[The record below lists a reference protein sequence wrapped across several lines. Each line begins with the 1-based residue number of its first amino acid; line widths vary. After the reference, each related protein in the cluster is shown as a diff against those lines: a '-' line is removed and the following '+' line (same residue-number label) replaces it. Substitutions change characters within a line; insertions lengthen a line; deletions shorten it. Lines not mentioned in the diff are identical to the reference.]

1 MQLLKGLLLGLLVNR
16 GFGQTDP
23 LPTDDG
29 AVDTLAE
36 PVATDAP
43 DPSVLEP
50 SAPPPEESPVN
61 TGGDTGDVP
70 TVTIDEP
77 APSDARKPADE
88 PTPEPTAVEDPPEPS
103 DIPDEPAETPTADT
117 EQPEPTD
124 QPLSSEPEPAPTATD
139 VGPTGTLDENPAETE
154 TNGENTQTN
163 DQEVT
168 QTEAEAGVIATEAP
182 LNSAAEE
189 TSAAEVVPTT
199 NGENTQTGDQE
210 ATQTEAEA
218 PVIATE
224 APLNSAA
231 AETPVEEVAT
241 SGSEAQTTGSDPN
254 DVPATTASPSATT
267 QDPNYVVGQDTTSS
281 EIQDVQTTTNTD
293 PGDSTGKKTY
303 GIVAPTETK
312 KEDAEG
318 TQDAEADGET
328 GTQENYEGPT
338 DTVSNG
344 KPEETK
350 PGGSGAGGKGS
361 DEATDKASATAT
373 GDSPG
378 PTSVPEDIPVQLED
392 SKLGDY
398 AAFKDKDG
406 ETVLVF
412 SPPPNGEAT
421 CDLPPTGGDDVP
433 VGEYIRLILSV
444 RLQQVGGNAVLKE
457 DRTGS
462 RLKVLVD
469 KTQVY
474 DQELVGTGGDLQT
487 VSTEKFEAAKDQKIR
502 MIQQSGDTPVELE
515 IQDANLQLANSVKE
529 SGGDGKGGD
538 GGKGGDDGKE
548 SGGSKGGD
556 DSGKGNGGKDGGGD
570 SGSGSGSG
578 SGDGSGDGNKGKD
591 SGDGAGSGGNGS
603 GDGGSGSGS
612 GGNSDSGSGSGS
624 ASGTSDEGSS
634 PSATA
639 GSEGAV
645 NAAGKLQM
653 VSELLMYSLT
663 LAVAF
668 MW

>member
-103 DIPDEPAETPTADT
+103 DIPDEPVETPTADT

-139 VGPTGTLDENPAETE
+139 VGPTGTLDESPAETE
-154 TNGENTQTN
+154 TNGENTQTD

-168 QTEAEAGVIATEAP
+168 QTESEAGVIATEAP

-199 NGENTQTGDQE
+199 NGE
-210 ATQTEAEA
+210 
-218 PVIATE
+218 P
-224 APLNSAA
+224 
-231 AETPVEEVAT
+231 
-241 SGSEAQTTGSDPN
+241 
-254 DVPATTASPSATT
+254 
-267 QDPNYVVGQDTTSS
+267 
-281 EIQDVQTTTNTD
+281 
-293 PGDSTGKKTY
+293 TGKKTY

-312 KEDAEG
+312 KEDAEE
-318 TQDAEADGET
+318 TQDADADGET
-328 GTQENYEGPT
+328 GTQQNYEGPT
-338 DTVSNG
+338 NTGDNE
-344 KPEETK
+344 KPEQTK
-350 PGGSGAGGKGS
+350 PGDSGAGGKAS
-361 DEATDKASATAT
+361 DKASATAT
-373 GDSPG
+373 GDSSG

-444 RLQQVGGNAVLKE
+444 RLQQVGGSAVLKE

-548 SGGSKGGD
+548 NGGSKGGD
-556 DSGKGNGGKDGGGD
+556 DSGKENGGKDGGGD

-578 SGDGSGDGNKGKD
+578 DGDKGKD
-591 SGDGAGSGGNGS
+591 SGDGGSSGGSGS
-603 GDGGSGSGS
+603 GDGGSKGDSGGSGSGS
-612 GGNSDSGSGSGS
+612 GGNGDSSSGSGSP
-624 ASGTSDEGSS
+624 SGTSDEGSS

-653 VSELLMYSLT
+653 VSEILLYALP
-663 LAVAF
+663 LVAAF
-668 MW
+668 MG